1 MPSAPSCNN
10 GKPDGAPSIFQIDAH
25 KTSATLHIVP
35 AGGSYN
41 KMYIAYR
48 TKKDKQAYGVEFSQE
63 RSTGAI
69 TYTVNSLAPN
79 TLYYFQ
85 TRVGNGCMP
94 RSWSNEFKMKTTSVY
109 TSQKTASLK
118 KTSYAPSKKSMK
130 NR

>member
-1 MPSAPSCNN
+1 MVLVDVSSPTPTPTSSPVQTTSSESHSMPSAPSCNN

-85 TRVGNGCMP
+85 TRVGNACLEVGVM
-94 RSWSNEFKMKTTSVY
+94 
-109 TSQKTASLK
+109 SLK
-118 KTSYAPSKKSMK
+118 
-130 NR
+130 